1 MWKVGYTPPPAWS
14 DKAPEKCAVFPERR
28 VERKSLLNYA
38 DIVDGK
44 PARILAEEQKEK
56 HKMNLTIKT
65 PKPLLLAAIMI
76 VTAAFNA
83 SALPPGKTG
92 EWKPI
97 NSARDAKALPD
108 KANIMMACAGC
119 KTIRPLDKKG
129 IMAWFSTKVQH
140 DCAACGGKLRFTGAT
155 PGKSPGSPT
164 TYVHTCSHC
173 GNVSA
178 YVCASH

>member
-1 MWKVGYTPPPAWS
+1 
-14 DKAPEKCAVFPERR
+14 
-28 VERKSLLNYA
+28 
-38 DIVDGK
+38 
-44 PARILAEEQKEK
+44 
-56 HKMNLTIKT
+56 MNLTIKT
-65 PKPLLLAAIMI
+65 PKILLLAAIMI
-76 VTAAFNA
+76 VAAGFNA

-92 EWKPI
+92 EYQPI
-97 NSARDAKALPD
+97 NSAKEAKALPD
-108 KANIMMACAGC
+108 RANVMLACSGC

-140 DCAACGGKLRFTGAT
+140 DCPACGGKLKFTGV
-155 PGKSPGSPT
+155 PGKSGSRT